1 MRKLLPSGERLA
13 MELSIAAQ
21 PLSYPVIPQ
30 TGGCRKARWGRG
42 THGKSGGI
50 RAAFYYYI
58 RGETVYLIDAYA
70 KNRKENLQMP
80 KRMPSK
86 SSPKLSKTLA
96 GNLSPKA
103 PAAKSTPLGSTLIE
117 GMTQI
122 LAHVR
127 GEIQLKSYTLP
138 GPLDIKAIRKKVGMS
153 QSEFAAAFAL
163 NRRTL
168 QEWEQGKTSPDNA
181 VRAYLTVI
189 DRNPRAV
196 VQALRS

>member
-1 MRKLLPSGERLA
+1 
-13 MELSIAAQ
+13 
-21 PLSYPVIPQ
+21 
-30 TGGCRKARWGRG
+30 
-42 THGKSGGI
+42 
-50 RAAFYYYI
+50 
-58 RGETVYLIDAYA
+58 
-70 KNRKENLQMP
+70 MP

-86 SSPKLSKTLA
+86 SSPKPSKTLA
-96 GNLSPKA
+96 SNLSPEA
-103 PAAKSTPLGSTLIE
+103 PAAKSTLLGSALIE

-138 GPLDIKAIRKKVGMS
+138 GPIDIKAIRKKVGMS

-189 DRNPRAV
+189 DRNPQAV
-196 VQALRS
+196 VEALRS